1 MAVRSGFLDRRPVL
15 VGLVF
20 LGGCLGTI
28 MRAEI
33 AHAWPALADGVPWAT
48 LVTNLVGAFVLATLL
63 EVLVHAGPDEGIRR
77 AVRLCLGTGLLGGF
91 TTYSTLAVETGQ
103 RVMSGHWLL
112 GITYLLTSVAAGAFL
127 AWAMITTVRAAV
139 RRRSS

>member
-1 MAVRSGFLDRRPVL
+1 
-15 VGLVF
+15 
-20 LGGCLGTI
+20 
-28 MRAEI
+28 
-33 AHAWPALADGVPWAT
+33 VPWAT

-91 TTYSTLAVETGQ
+91 TTYSTLAVESGQ
-103 RVMSGHWLL
+103 RVMSGYWLL
-112 GITYLLTSVAAGAFL
+112 GIAYLLTSVAAGAFL